1 MISFC
6 LPFQGIRDR
15 LYQDPMEVQT
25 PGQAFAAFLG
35 ALGFTRPVEQL
46 ELRSVPLP
54 SLLFWLSRPKG
65 SNLVEAII
73 PAEEV
78 RTTSACRSMA
88 IAVSEEMLYKD
99 RCPLAGRTGGVRE
112 LAGGN
117 RLMFI
122 HASEASEFL
131 PVAEG
136 HPVLLDASA
145 TEVLGTSR
153 CRLLHSR

>member
-1 MISFC
+1 
-6 LPFQGIRDR
+6 
-15 LYQDPMEVQT
+15 MEVQT

-54 SLLFWLSRPKG
+54 SLLFWLSRPKC
-65 SNLVEAII
+65 SNLVEATI

-78 RTTSACRSMA
+78 KTTSACRSMA

-99 RCPLAGRTGGVRE
+99 RCPLVGVGRTGGIRK

-117 RLMFI
+117 
-122 HASEASEFL
+122 
-131 PVAEG
+131 PPNV
-136 HPVLLDASA
+136 
-145 TEVLGTSR
+145 
-153 CRLLHSR
+153 HSRLRGE

>member
-54 SLLFWLSRPKG
+54 SLLFWLSRPKS
-65 SNLVEAII
+65 SNLVEATI
-73 PAEEV
+73 PGEDDI
-78 RTTSACRSMA
+78 S
-88 IAVSEEMLYKD
+88 
-99 RCPLAGRTGGVRE
+99 
-112 LAGGN
+112 
-117 RLMFI
+117 
-122 HASEASEFL
+122 L
-131 PVAEG
+131 PVDG
-136 HPVLLDASA
+136 HSSVRRDAVQGQMPSGGSWPHVHAALPA
-145 TEVLGTSR
+145 TGTVQCS
-153 CRLLHSR
+153 LHEPL